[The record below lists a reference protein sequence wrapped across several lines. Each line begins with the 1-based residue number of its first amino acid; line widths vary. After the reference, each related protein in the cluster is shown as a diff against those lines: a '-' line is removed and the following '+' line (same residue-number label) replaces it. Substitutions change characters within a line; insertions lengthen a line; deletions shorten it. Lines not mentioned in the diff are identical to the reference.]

1 MVGRGEELRCD
12 KRAGLCFVLKSC
24 GTVHALSLDVLAKL
38 ASGGENGYST
48 VPKFEIPRN
57 YFLNHRGFYPPE
69 VILGHG
75 RVGV

>member
-1 MVGRGEELRCD
+1 MAEKIG
-12 KRAGLCFVLKSC
+12 
-24 GTVHALSLDVLAKL
+24 
-38 ASGGENGYST
+38 T

-69 VILGHG
+69 MILGHG